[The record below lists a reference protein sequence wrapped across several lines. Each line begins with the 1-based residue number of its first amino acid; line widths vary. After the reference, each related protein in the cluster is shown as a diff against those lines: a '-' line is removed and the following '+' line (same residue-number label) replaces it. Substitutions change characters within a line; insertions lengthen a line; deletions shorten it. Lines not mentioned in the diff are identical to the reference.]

1 MFKNISDKIQQ
12 AFKHLSGTASITEV
26 NVASVIKDI
35 RKALL
40 DADVQYKIAK
50 EFTDK
55 VKARAIGAEVIK
67 ALRPEQVMVKIMQDE
82 LTNLLGEKSVEL
94 SFKGQPDLVLLVGLQ
109 GAGKTT
115 FSGKLAKYIQTHY
128 KRSVMLVAADTR
140 RPAAVEQLQTLG
152 GQIGV
157 PVFADLQ
164 EKNPEKIIQAAIAE
178 AKAQKVNSI
187 LIDTAG
193 RQVVDEELMQE
204 LISIKNNFQF
214 THTLFVIDSMM
225 GQDAVNTA
233 KKFHEA
239 LNFDGV
245 VLSKLDGDTRGGA
258 AFSIKYTLNTPI
270 VFVSK
275 GEHLDDIEL
284 FHPDRLAGR
293 ILGMGDVTSLVE
305 RAEALFNEEQA
316 RKLEQKIRRNKFDF
330 EDFLAQ
336 LHMLRKMGGMKELLG
351 MLPGVGG
358 QLQNVNIDEKRLQ
371 GVEAIIQS
379 MTVQERKNPEI
390 LSSSRI
396 NRIARGSGKSTKEV
410 ADFLQQFEQMRAM
423 MHKMG
428 NRSMLPKMPFKIP
441 FKP

>member
-178 AKAQKVNSI
+178 AKAQKINSI

-204 LISIKNNFQF
+204 LVSIKNKFQF

>member
-55 VKARAIGAEVIK
+55 VKVRAIGAEVIK

-178 AKAQKVNSI
+178 AKAQKINSI

-204 LISIKNNFQF
+204 LVSIKNKFQF